1 MRLFRFGHRLPIPTG
16 VSVVTA
22 KAQYAALIE
31 AGGKKG
37 RLRRLSM
44 HMKRD
49 MFLLLLISPVLVY
62 YIIFHYL
69 PMYGVIIAFKD
80 YSPVKGIL
88 GSPWVGLQWFEQF
101 FNSIYAARVIK
112 NTVLLSVYGLLW
124 GFPIPILFALLL
136 NELKN
141 GIFKRVVQ
149 TTSYLPHFISVV
161 VIGGMII
168 SFLSPVE
175 GVVNIL
181 LAKLGFA
188 PINFLSIPDWFRTI
202 YIGSDVWQSFGW
214 NSIIYLAAITS
225 IDPSLYEAAKMDGAK
240 RWQQIWYITLPG
252 IRSTI
257 IILLIMNMG
266 HIMNVGFEKIILLY
280 NPSTYVVSDVI
291 STFVYRR
298 GLEGAE
304 YGFASAV
311 GLFNSAVNF
320 ALLVTVNRISR
331 KTSGIALW

>member
-1 MRLFRFGHRLPIPTG
+1 MLPISTG
-16 VSVVTA
+16 VNVLTTKV
-22 KAQYAALIE
+22 QYAGQNE
-31 AGGKKG
+31 ANGKQG
-37 RLRRLSM
+37 FLTRLST
-44 HMKRD
+44 HVKRD
-49 MFLLLLISPVLVY
+49 LFLLLLISPVLVY
-62 YIIFHYL
+62 YIVFHYF

-80 YSPVKGIL
+80 YSPVKGIW
-88 GSPWVGLQWFEQF
+88 GSPWVGLKWFEQF
-101 FNSIYAARVIK
+101 FDSIYAVRVIK

-124 GFPIPILFALLL
+124 GFPVPILFALLL

-141 GIFKRVVQ
+141 GLFKRIVQ

-168 SFLSPVE
+168 SFLSPAE
-175 GVVNIL
+175 GVVNML
-181 LAKLGFA
+181 LAKLGFS
-188 PINFLSIPDWFRTI
+188 PINFLSMPGWFRTI

-240 RWQQIWYITLPG
+240 RWQQIRYITLPG
-252 IRSTI
+252 IRPTI

-280 NPSTYVVSDVI
+280 NPSTYAVSDVI

-320 ALLVTVNRISR
+320 ALLVTVNRLSR